1 MPDTPNQTSN
11 GRDTV
16 QIPIDRVAAF
26 VVGAIVVVV
35 AAVFAQRLGDVVGLF
50 LAAVVMA
57 VTTLPIRRGLSRH
70 IGNAASLVVTAVGT
84 IAVSAAVIFVAL
96 RDLSERTAQVSE
108 LVDRRL
114 GELPAESVLGRV
126 VRATRLDTGVGQ
138 WLDDLPARAV
148 VGADQGSEMATQGFL
163 FLTVVVLATFLQAS
177 GGGVVEWFVARWPR
191 DDQGAGPR
199 GEAHRLADDI
209 ERRGFGFFRRTLAV
223 IVLATTVVAVT
234 GAIVGLPGAIGIAIW
249 LGVWSVV
256 PVVGKPVGM
265 LPVVVLVALDQRPVA
280 YAVVAAS
287 VAALVIV
294 HVIRRRWIEP
304 RLPMTVAPY
313 TVAVALGVAVAGVG
327 GSVVA
332 LALTAA
338 LMAGLASE
346 HSPGPPEWWRVP
358 VAHTWTVNG
367 VVLPS
372 GWRLAALAAGAAAGG
387 VLAWVALVS
396 AGRAA
401 IWFLVAGF
409 VAIALSRPVGWL
421 ARRTGMSHR
430 AAGDVVCILIGVVLL
445 AATLTGAEDGA
456 RATTTLTDR
465 LPSIVADLEDAPLIG
480 GLLAERNAAIWVEEQ
495 MEDLPQRV
503 RTGRPADWMPF
514 VGDRILDLFW
524 IAVLSVALL
533 ADGPRLVRGTTRLVP
548 ARHRRQWTRLV
559 GAAGVA
565 LGGYAAGAALVAS
578 INASVIFVIAVV
590 LGLGVAPA
598 LALWGFLWNFV
609 PQIGG
614 FMGGV
619 PLVVFAFVLGP
630 VEGLFAG
637 LAFAAY
643 QLIENHVIQP
653 AVIGAAIDIAPWGTL
668 LAAVAGGA
676 AAGVVGAVVLTPLV
690 GVLLV
695 IRRELS
701 RDDFPGATATQLPHL
716 HTDADPD
723 ADPDPP
729 SSVEVTPA

>member
-1 MPDTPNQTSN
+1 MPETTTS
-11 GRDTV
+11 DAE
-16 QIPIDRVAAF
+16 QHEPIAIPIDRIASF
-26 VVGAIVVVV
+26 VVGALVVVV
-35 AAVFAQRLGDVVGLF
+35 AASFARRLGDVVGLF

-57 VTTLPIRRGLSRH
+57 VTTLPVQRWLRER
-70 IGNAASLVVTAVGT
+70 IGNAAALALTALGT
-84 IAVSAAVIFVAL
+84 IAVSATVIFVAL
-96 RDLSERTAQVSE
+96 RDLSTRTAQVAE

-114 GELPAESVLGRV
+114 ADLGTDSLLGRV
-126 VRATRLDTGVGQ
+126 VRSTRLDTGIAQ
-138 WLDDLPARAV
+138 WLEDLPTRAV
-148 VGADQGSEMATQGFL
+148 VGADGGGEMATQGFL

-177 GGGVVEWFVARWPR
+177 GAGIVDWFVARWPR
-191 DDQGAGPR
+191 DDDGAGR
-199 GEAHRLADDI
+199 RLDAHRLVDDI
-209 ERRGFGFFRRTLAV
+209 ECRGFGFFRRTLAV
-223 IVLATTVVAVT
+223 VALAATIVSAVGVA
-234 GAIVGLPGAIGIAIW
+234 VGLPGAVGLGIW

-256 PVVGKPVGM
+256 PVVGKPVGL
-265 LPVVVLVALDQRPVA
+265 LPVAMLVLLDQRPVA
-280 YAVVAAS
+280 YSVLAAS
-287 VAALVIV
+287 IAALAVA
-294 HVIRRRWIEP
+294 HVVRRRWIEP

-313 TVAVALGVAVAGVG
+313 MIAVALGVAVAGVG
-327 GSVVA
+327 GSAVA
-332 LALTAA
+332 LAFTAA
-338 LMAGLASE
+338 LVAALASE
-346 HSPGPPEWWRVP
+346 HRPGTPIWWRVP
-358 VAHTWTVNG
+358 ADRTWTLGG
-367 VVLPS
+367 VALPT
-372 GWRLAALAAGAAAGG
+372 GWRLAALAAVAAAAG
-387 VLAWVALVS
+387 VLAWVALVD

-409 VAIALSRPVGWL
+409 VAVALSRPVGWL
-421 ARRTGMSHR
+421 SRRTGMPHR
-430 AAGDVVCILIGVVLL
+430 VAGQVVCVAIALVLL
-445 AATLTGAEDGA
+445 GAALTGADEGA
-456 RATTTLTDR
+456 RATTTLTER

-480 GLLAERNAAIWVEEQ
+480 GFLAERDAAVWVEQQ
-495 MEDLPQRV
+495 MADLPQRV

-533 ADGPRLVRGTTRLVP
+533 SDGPRLVRGATRLVP

-559 GAAGVA
+559 GATGVA

-578 INASVIFVIAVV
+578 INASVIFVVAVL

-630 VEGLFAG
+630 LEGLFAG
-637 LAFAAY
+637 VVFTGY
-643 QLIENHVIQP
+643 QLIENHLIQP

-695 IRRELS
+695 IRRELAS
-701 RDDFPGATATQLPHL
+701 DDFPGATATQLPHVREQAS
-716 HTDADPD
+716 DA
-723 ADPDPP
+723 
-729 SSVEVTPA
+729 EVSPV

>member
-1 MPDTPNQTSN
+1 MPEPSTENPAQHESIA
-11 GRDTV
+11 
-16 QIPIDRVAAF
+16 IPIDRVASF
-26 VVGAIVVVV
+26 VVGVLVVVV
-35 AAVFAQRLGDVVGLF
+35 TASFARRLGDVVGLF

-57 VTTLPIRRGLSRH
+57 ITTLPVQRWLRRRV
-70 IGNAASLVVTAVGT
+70 GNAASLVITALGT
-84 IAVSAAVIFVAL
+84 LAVSAAVIFVAV
-96 RDLSERTAQVSE
+96 RDLTARTAQVAE

-114 GELPAESVLGRV
+114 DQLRDESLLARV
-126 VRATRLDTGVGQ
+126 VRATRLDTGVAQ
-138 WLDDLPARAV
+138 WLEDLPARIV
-148 VGADQGSEMATQGFL
+148 VGADEGSEMATQGFL

-177 GGGVVEWFVARWPR
+177 GGGIVDWFVGRWPR
-191 DDQGAGPR
+191 GDDGPGRR
-199 GEAHRLADDI
+199 GDARLLVDDI
-209 ERRGFGFFRRTLAV
+209 ECRGFGFFRRTLAV
-223 IVLATTVVAVT
+223 VALASTIVGAV
-234 GAIVGLPGAIGIAIW
+234 GVIVGLPGAVGVGIW

-256 PVVGKPVGM
+256 PVVGKPVGL
-265 LPVVVLVALDQRPVA
+265 LPVVLLVALDQRPVA
-280 YAVVAAS
+280 YTVLAAS
-287 VAALVIV
+287 VVALAVA

-313 TVAVALGVAVAGVG
+313 TVAVSVGVAVAGVG

-332 LALTAA
+332 LAGAAA
-338 LMAGLASE
+338 LVAVLASD
-346 HSPGPPEWWRVP
+346 HRPGPPVWWAVP
-358 VAHTWTVNG
+358 VEHTWTLGG
-367 VVLPS
+367 VALPT
-372 GWRLAALAAGAAAGG
+372 GWRLAALAAAAAAGG
-387 VLAWVALVS
+387 VLAWVALVD

-401 IWFLVAGF
+401 IWFLIAGF
-409 VAIALSRPVGWL
+409 VAIALSRPAGWL

-430 AAGDVVCILIGVVLL
+430 AAGQFVCVMIAFVLA
-445 AATLTGAEDGA
+445 AATLTGADEGA
-456 RATTTLTDR
+456 RATTTLTER

-480 GLLAERNAAIWVEEQ
+480 GFLAERDAAVWVEQ
-495 MEDLPQRV
+495 RMEDLPQQV

-533 ADGPRLVRGTTRLVP
+533 ADGPRLVRGATRLVP

-578 INASVIFVIAVV
+578 INASVIFVIAVL

-630 VEGLFAG
+630 LEGLFAG
-637 LAFAAY
+637 VAFAGY
-643 QLIENHVIQP
+643 QLIENHLIQP
-653 AVIGAAIDIAPWGTL
+653 SVIGAAIDIAPWGTL

-695 IRRELS
+695 IRRELAS
-701 RDDFPGATATQLPHL
+701 DDFPGTTATQLPHVREQSV
-716 HTDADPD
+716 DAVVSR
-723 ADPDPP
+723 A
-729 SSVEVTPA
+729 

>member
-1 MPDTPNQTSN
+1 MPETTTSDTDRPDT
-11 GRDTV
+11 V
-16 QIPIDRVAAF
+16 AIPIDRIAAS
-26 VVGAIVVVV
+26 VVGVLVVVV
-35 AAVFAQRLGDVVGLF
+35 AASFARRLGDVVGLF

-57 VTTLPIRRGLSRH
+57 VTTLPVQRRLSAR
-70 IGNAASLVVTAVGT
+70 IGNAAALVVTALGT
-84 IAVSAAVIFVAL
+84 LAVSATVIFVAV
-96 RDLSERTAQVSE
+96 RDLTARTAQVSE

-114 GELPAESVLGRV
+114 DQLRDDSLLGRV
-126 VRATRLDTGVGQ
+126 VRATRLDTGVAQ
-138 WLDDLPARAV
+138 WLEDLPARVV
-148 VGADQGSEMATQGFL
+148 VGADEGSEMATQGFL

-177 GGGVVEWFVARWPR
+177 GGSIIDWFVRRWPR
-191 DDQGAGPR
+191 DDDGAGR
-199 GEAHRLADDI
+199 RRDAHLLVEDI
-209 ERRGFGFFRRTLAV
+209 ECRGFGFFRRTLAV
-223 IVLATTVVAVT
+223 IALAAAIVAAAGVV
-234 GAIVGLPGAIGIAIW
+234 VGLPGAIGLAIW

-256 PVVGKPVGM
+256 PVVGKPVGV
-265 LPVVVLVALDQRPVA
+265 LPVVILVALDQRPVA
-280 YAVVAAS
+280 YTVLVASIVALAAAHVV
-287 VAALVIV
+287 
-294 HVIRRRWIEP
+294 RRRWIEP

-313 TVAVALGVAVAGVG
+313 TIAVALGVAVAGVG
-327 GSVVA
+327 GSAVA
-332 LALTAA
+332 LAFAAA
-338 LMAGLASE
+338 LVAALSSE
-346 HSPGPPEWWRVP
+346 HRPGPPVWWEVP
-358 VAHTWTVNG
+358 HEHTWTIGG
-367 VVLPS
+367 VTLPT
-372 GWRLAALAAGAAAGG
+372 GWRLTALAAGAAAGG
-387 VLAWVALVS
+387 VLAWVALVD

-409 VAIALSRPVGWL
+409 VAIALARPVGWL
-421 ARRTGMSHR
+421 SRRTGLSHPV
-430 AAGDVVCILIGVVLL
+430 AGQIVCVLIALVLV
-445 AATLTGAEDGA
+445 AATLTGADDGA
-456 RATTTLTDR
+456 RATTTLTER

-480 GLLAERNAAIWVEEQ
+480 GILAERDAAVWVEQQ

-524 IAVLSVALL
+524 IAVLAVALL
-533 ADGPRLVRGTTRLVP
+533 ADGPRLVRGATRLVP

-559 GAAGVA
+559 GATGVA

-578 INASVIFVIAVV
+578 INASVIFAIAVL

-630 VEGLFAG
+630 LEGLFAG
-637 LAFAAY
+637 LAFAGY
-643 QLIENHVIQP
+643 QLIENHLIQP

-701 RDDFPGATATQLPHL
+701 SDDFPGATAMQLPHVR
-716 HTDADPD
+716 D
-723 ADPDPP
+723 
-729 SSVEVTPA
+729 EVNESTVSPA